1 VAAHDLVRISEKRLT
16 HFRRKAIGMV
26 FQSFNLLPT
35 LTVLENA
42 CLPALLAGLSL
53 PETAP
58 RAEELLGWLH
68 LDHRL
73 THLPAQL
80 SGGEM
85 QRTAIA
91 RALINDP
98 AIILADEP
106 TGNLDSRNGEAV
118 MALLSELNRAW
129 QRTVIVAT
137 HSSLADQY
145 ATRQINLRDGRIADQ
160 T

>member
-1 VAAHDLVRISEKRLT
+1 MLPLELANQPDPEAAARD
-16 HFRRKAIGMV
+16 G
-26 FQSFNLLPT
+26 
-35 LTVLENA
+35 LEQV
-42 CLPALLAGLSL
+42 GLGERMFHY
-53 PETAP
+53 PN
-58 RAEELLGWLH
+58 
-68 LDHRL
+68 
-73 THLPAQL
+73 QL
-80 SGGEM
+80 SGGEQ
-85 QRTAIA
+85 QRIAVA
-91 RALINDP
+91 RAVVGDP
-98 AIILADEP
+98 KIILADEP